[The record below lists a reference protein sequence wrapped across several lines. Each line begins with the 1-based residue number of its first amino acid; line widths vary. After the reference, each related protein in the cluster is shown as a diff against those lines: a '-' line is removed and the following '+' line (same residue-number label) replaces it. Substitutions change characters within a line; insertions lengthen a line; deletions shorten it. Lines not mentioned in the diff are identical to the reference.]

1 MRPFDTLVGWAD
13 IHHPQWL
20 DYLRMLTGAV
30 LLAKGLS
37 FVLDSDTMQ
46 RILHDNGFG
55 FLPVL
60 FMHYVVIFQLAHSV
74 LLMLGLLTRIAA
86 LAQLPIVLGA
96 CYALLVR
103 PEFSA
108 YQSDLW
114 LALLMLFL
122 LVIFAVTGGG
132 RASVDHHI
140 RLARAG

>member
-1 MRPFDTLVGWAD
+1 MKLFDTLVGWAD
-13 IHHPQWL
+13 AHHPRWL

-37 FVLDSDTMQ
+37 FVVDSTVMWQ
-46 RILHDNGFG
+46 VLHDNGFG

-60 FMHYVVIFQLAHSV
+60 FMHYVVIFQIAHSV
-74 LLMLGLLTRIAA
+74 LLLLGLVTRIAA
-86 LAQLPIVLGA
+86 LAQIPILLGA
-96 CYALLVR
+96 LYALTAR

-108 YQSDLW
+108 YKSDLW
-114 LALLMLFL
+114 LAIILLFL
-122 LVIFAVTGGG
+122 LVLFAVTGGG